1 MNERRHQPTVGQA
14 VEEYYAASSLPQAKL
29 QRLMK
34 KRPSREHWYWMDCG
48 ALISAAALLVLA
60 FTFGYDGGVSRPN
73 TQVVVEASTPSLVAV
88 QIHADWCS
96 RSPAVAPIF
105 ADLLTQ
111 YGNEPVLFVTLDI
124 TDDVRRG
131 QAELLAES
139 LGIPQA
145 FDQPFESGMIKLI
158 DRESNALLASITGRE
173 ESAEFEVRLAEFLDA
188 ATRNLP
194 GTET

>member
-1 MNERRHQPTVGQA
+1 MNEKRDQPTVGQA
-14 VEEYYAASSLPQAKL
+14 VEEYYAASSLSPTRL
-29 QRLMK
+29 RRLMN
-34 KRPSREHWYWMDCG
+34 KRTSREPWYWMAGG
-48 ALISAAALLVLA
+48 ALASAAALVVLA
-60 FTFGYDGGVSRPN
+60 FTLGYDGGVSRPN
-73 TQVVVEASTPSLVAV
+73 TQVVASTPSLVAV
-88 QIHADWCS
+88 RIHADWCS

-158 DRESNALLASITGRE
+158 DRESNTLLASITGRE
-173 ESAEFEVRLAEFLDA
+173 ESAEFEIRLAEFLDA
-188 ATRNLP
+188 DKRNRP
-194 GTET
+194 GSET

>member
-1 MNERRHQPTVGQA
+1 MNEKHHQPTVGQA
-14 VEEYYAASSLPQAKL
+14 IEEYYAASSLPQAKL

-34 KRPSREHWYWMDCG
+34 KRPFREHWYWMAGG
-48 ALISAAALLVLA
+48 ALASAAALVVLA
-60 FTFGYDGGVSRPN
+60 LAFGYGGGVSRPN
-73 TQVVVEASTPSLVAV
+73 TQVMVEASTPSLVAV

-96 RSPAVAPIF
+96 RSPVVAPIF

-145 FDQPFESGMIKLI
+145 FDQPFIGMIKLI
-158 DRESNALLASITGRE
+158 DRESNTLLASISGRE

-188 ATRNLP
+188 AKHNRP
-194 GTET
+194 GDET

>member
-1 MNERRHQPTVGQA
+1 MA
-14 VEEYYAASSLPQAKL
+14 
-29 QRLMK
+29 
-34 KRPSREHWYWMDCG
+34 CG
-48 ALISAAALLVLA
+48 AFASAAALGVLA

-73 TQVVVEASTPSLVAV
+73 TQAPSLVAV
-88 QIHADWCS
+88 QIHADWCA

-105 ADLLTQ
+105 AELLTQ

-173 ESAEFEVRLAEFLDA
+173 QSAEFEVRLAEFLGVPK
-188 ATRNLP
+188 RNR
-194 GTET
+194 TERKS

>member
-1 MNERRHQPTVGQA
+1 MNEEKHQPTVGQA
-14 VEEYYAASSLPQAKL
+14 VQEYYAASSLPQAKL

-34 KRPSREHWYWMDCG
+34 KRSSREHWYWMAYG
-48 ALISAAALLVLA
+48 ALASAAALVVLA
-60 FTFGYDGGVSRPN
+60 FTFGHDGGVSRPN
-73 TQVVVEASTPSLVAV
+73 PPSLVAV

-158 DRESNALLASITGRE
+158 DRESNTLLASITGRE
-173 ESAEFEVRLAEFLDA
+173 ESAEFEIRLAEFLDA
-188 ATRNLP
+188 DKRNRP
-194 GTET
+194 GSET

>member
-14 VEEYYAASSLPQAKL
+14 VEEYYAASSLSQAKL
-29 QRLMK
+29 QRLMN
-34 KRPSREHWYWMDCG
+34 KRPSRERWYWMACG
-48 ALISAAALLVLA
+48 ALASAAALVVLT

-73 TQVVVEASTPSLVAV
+73 TQVVASTPSLVTV

-188 ATRNLP
+188 ARYNRP
-194 GTET
+194 GSDT